1 MEEVLNM
8 DLKEVMMDPGCDD
21 ATTCVVGTM
30 SSISEV
36 GADTMI
42 NSSSSL
48 LLKLSSMSDS
58 WFDNS

>member
-36 GADTMI
+36 GGQTQ
-42 NSSSSL
+42 
-48 LLKLSSMSDS
+48 
-58 WFDNS
+58 